1 MIDEHSAGNRCRR
14 IKLRPAGV
22 TALAAIVTTLLLT
35 APAEAKKR
43 KKHFYG
49 PQTSFSGTVV
59 ARRHGKHGNV
69 SGVVLSSGVVLHF
82 PRHEATR
89 AGALKVGQSLSGTG
103 YWTYKREGRVIAPT
117 SLR

>member
-1 MIDEHSAGNRCRR
+1 MIHYRGIKCRLAGAAA
-14 IKLRPAGV
+14 L
-22 TALAAIVTTLLLT
+22 TAIAVTLLMS

-43 KKHFYG
+43 KVHYYG

-82 PRHEATR
+82 PRHEAAR
-89 AGALKVGQSLSGTG
+89 ASALKVGQSLSGTG
-103 YWTYKREGRVIAPT
+103 YWTHRREGRVIAPT